1 MLILSNS
8 TWVIVVFV
16 LKVPVGFTL
25 QHFVDFPWIYLKHSC
40 NSGKISTV
48 SPMSRHKVFLK
59 TFLTSVS
66 SVDHNTD
73 VVLAFLR
80 LCVIGLVGAWFGT
93 ILLHC
98 WDRAVLP
105 PPPKKLILKR
115 LLCLIITVPL
125 SSGPSTH
132 SHPISLSPCKG
143 RSNHWTNISN
153 SKPRL
158 TKPSHVNVPYFIW
171 RFILM

>member
-1 MLILSNS
+1 MPILSNS

-16 LKVPVGFTL
+16 LKVPVGFPL

-40 NSGKISTV
+40 NSGKMSAV
-48 SPMSRHKVFLK
+48 SPMSRHKVYRN

-98 WDRAVLP
+98 WDGAVIP
-105 PPPKKLILKR
+105 PPPKKLILSE
-115 LLCLIITVPL
+115 ITMFDNHCTLVFRSFHSFTSNQFHPHAKVVPIT
-125 SSGPSTH
+125 GQIFPT
-132 SHPISLSPCKG
+132 
-143 RSNHWTNISN
+143 
-153 SKPRL
+153 
-158 TKPSHVNVPYFIW
+158 
-171 RFILM
+171 